1 MSRVPATGA
10 KRPASLAP
18 IPARFVTPRSTLLVD
33 RFMTLFI
40 SCGGIGI
47 ILAVFA
53 ICVFIVA
60 QVVPLFR
67 GARVEPLKDR
77 SDLDVRGALPAGSQI
92 AVLGLDEW
100 AERPFILA
108 TDGTLSF
115 IGAAGPA
122 QGSAVTGGKQIT
134 ASDYDVLRQRVTV
147 GTASG
152 TVQSVRITYKAEFA
166 GGIRTVVSSVVP
178 GESLEVGSKTSAV
191 TAVAW
196 VDRDDE
202 RLVAA
207 VVDGGTPE
215 KSTRALKVQFGA
227 ADAPI
232 VDLTS
237 LVTGIPDRVMVDE
250 HLDFIVV
257 CATDGNVTFLYRTGS
272 TFAVRQV
279 FQPFADAKAQTIAS
293 AFLLFGDASLVF
305 TNPEGLNRQFSL
317 FIKPGEDTRRFG
329 LTKEYDPL
337 PAGASFTAISVRNK
351 AFLIGSGH
359 HASLRYGTSAS
370 IRWSDDLPF
379 LPTRGV
385 INAKYNR
392 IALLD
397 EDLHLHLYQ
406 LRDPHPE
413 AGFRAFFGK
422 VWYEGFAEPKYEW
435 QSTGGSDDFEPKLSM
450 VSLIFGT
457 FKATF
462 YTLLFAVPVALLAA
476 IYTAEFMALRFKA
489 VIKPAVEIMASLP
502 SVVLGFLAALWLAP
516 IIEER
521 FPSVLLMT
529 ISVPLTACLVGFGW
543 SRFPPSVRS
552 KLPNGWEFLVL
563 IPLLVVVGGIAWS
576 LGPYLE
582 QLLFTVKLN
591 DGTHIADFRRWWT
604 ETTGLSYEQRNSLV
618 LGVMMGFAVI
628 PIIFTIAEDSLS
640 NVPTAL
646 RSASLAMGAS
656 RWQTAIR
663 IVVPT
668 ASAGIFSALMIGLG
682 RAIGETMIVV
692 MASGNTGII
701 DLNIFNGLRTLAANI
716 AVELPEAPQGGTL
729 YRALFL
735 GALLLFIFTFTVN
748 TVAEVMRAR
757 LREKYKTV

>member
-1 MSRVPATGA
+1 MSRAPADGA
-10 KRPASLAP
+10 RGRPT
-18 IPARFVTPRSTLLVD
+18 IPARFVTPRGTLLVD
-33 RFMTLFI
+33 RFMTGFI
-40 SCGGIGI
+40 KFGGIGI
-47 ILAVFA
+47 IIAVFA
-53 ICVFIVA
+53 ICVFIVV
-60 QVVPLFR
+60 QVIPLFR
-67 GARVEPLKDR
+67 GARVDPLLDR
-77 SDLDVRGALPAGSQI
+77 SDIEVRGAVATGSQV

-100 AERPFILA
+100 AERPFILS

-115 IGAAGPA
+115 IGAAGA
-122 QGSAVTGGKQIT
+122 VQGTAVTGGRRVT
-134 ASDYDVLRQRVTV
+134 ASDYDILRQRVTV
-147 GTASG
+147 GTDSG
-152 TVQSVRITYKAEFA
+152 TIQSVRVTYKPEFA
-166 GGIRTVVSSVVP
+166 GGVRTVVSSVVP
-178 GESLEVGSKTSAV
+178 GDALDVGGKTSV
-191 TAVAW
+191 VKAVAW
-196 VDRDDE
+196 VDRDEE

-207 VVDGGTPE
+207 VVEDGVLE
-215 KSTRALKVQFGA
+215 KSTRTLKVQYGA
-227 ADAPI
+227 ADAP
-232 VDLTS
+232 VTDLTA

-257 CATDGNVTFLYRTGS
+257 CATDGNVTFLYRTGT

-279 FQPFADAKAQTIAS
+279 FQPFADAKSRTIAS
-293 AFLLFGDASLVF
+293 SLLLFGDASLVF

-317 FIKPGEDTRRFG
+317 FIKPGDDTRRFG

-337 PAGASFTAISVRNK
+337 PAGASFSAISVRNK

-359 HASLRYGTSAS
+359 YASLRYGTSAS
-370 IRWSDDLPF
+370 IRWSEDLAF
-379 LPTRGV
+379 LPTHGV
-385 INAKYNR
+385 INAKYSR
-392 IALLD
+392 IALLG
-397 EDLHLHLYQ
+397 EDLHLHVYQ

-450 VSLIFGT
+450 INLIFGT

-476 IYTAEFMALRFKA
+476 IYTAEFMAPRFKS
-489 VIKPAVEIMASLP
+489 VVKPAVEVMASLP

-516 IIEER
+516 IIENR

-543 SRFPPSVRS
+543 SRFPPSVRAR
-552 KLPNGWEFLVL
+552 LPNGWEFMVL
-563 IPLLVVVGGIAWS
+563 IPLLVVVAAIAWS
-576 LGPYLE
+576 LGPVLE
-582 QLLFTVKLN
+582 RLVFTVTLA
-591 DGTHIADFRRWWT
+591 DGSHIADFRRWWT
-604 ETTGLSYEQRNSLV
+604 ATTGLSYEQRNSLV

-640 NVPTAL
+640 NVPPSL
-646 RSASLAMGAS
+646 RSASLALGAS

-692 MASGNTGII
+692 MASGNTGVI
-701 DLNIFNGLRTLAANI
+701 DLNIFNGMRTLSANI

-735 GALLLFIFTFTVN
+735 GALLLFIFTFAVN
-748 TVAEVMRAR
+748 TLAEIMRAR

>member
-1 MSRVPATGA
+1 MSRVPVAGA
-10 KRPASLAP
+10 HGQRPT
-18 IPARFVTPRSTLLVD
+18 IPARFVTPRSTLMVD
-33 RFMTLFI
+33 RFMTAFI
-40 SCGGIGI
+40 KCGGIGI

-53 ICVFIVA
+53 ICLFIVA

-67 GARVEPLKDR
+67 GASVEPLIDR
-77 SDLDVRGALPAGSQI
+77 SDVDVRGALPAGSQV

-115 IGAAGPA
+115 IGAAGPT
-122 QGSAVTGGKQIT
+122 QGMAVTGGKSIT

-147 GTASG
+147 GTSSG
-152 TVQSVRITYKAEFA
+152 TIQSVRVVYKAEFA
-166 GGIRTVVSSVVP
+166 EGIRTIVSSVIP
-178 GESLEVGSKTSAV
+178 GEPLQISGKSSVV

-196 VDRDDE
+196 VEREEE

-207 VVDGGTPE
+207 VVEEGETE
-215 KSTRALKVQFGA
+215 KSTRTLKVQYGES
-227 ADAPI
+227 DAPI

-237 LVTGIPDRVMVDE
+237 LVAGIPDRVMVDE

-257 CATDGNVTFLYRTGS
+257 CARDGNVTFLHRSGS

-279 FQPFADAKAQTIAS
+279 FQPFADATAHEISS
-293 AFLLFGDASLVF
+293 AFLLFGDASVVF
-305 TNPEGLNRQFSL
+305 SNPEGLNRQFSL
-317 FIKPGEDTRRFG
+317 YIKPGDDTRRFG
-329 LTKEYDPL
+329 LTKEYDQL
-337 PAGASFTAISVRNK
+337 PAGADFTAISVRNK

-370 IRWSDDLPF
+370 IRWSEDLSYAA
-379 LPTRGV
+379 THGV

-392 IALLD
+392 IALLAS
-397 EDLHLHLYQ
+397 DLHLHLFT

-413 AGFRAFFGK
+413 SGLRAFFGK

-450 VSLIFGT
+450 INLIFGT

-476 IYTAEFMALRFKA
+476 IYTAEFMAPKFKA
-489 VIKPAVEIMASLP
+489 VVKPAVEIMASLP

-516 IIEER
+516 LIENS
-521 FPSVLLMT
+521 FPSVLLLV
-529 ISVPLTACLVGFGW
+529 IAVPLTACLAGFGW

-563 IPLLVVVGGIAWS
+563 IPLLGVVSAIAWN
-576 LGPYLE
+576 LGPYFE
-582 QLLFTVKLN
+582 QTMFTVRLS
-591 DGTHIADFRRWWT
+591 DGTHVADFRRWWT
-604 ETTGLSYEQRNSLV
+604 TTTGFSYEQRNSLV

-701 DLNIFNGLRTLAANI
+701 DMNIFNGLRTLSANI

-735 GALLLFIFTFTVN
+735 GALLLFIFTFAVN
-748 TVAEVMRAR
+748 TVAEIMRAR